1 MSKSKKSKDTAI
13 APEGQYTNPEMD
25 GTNDVPTTDA
35 QPTDAPVAETAPKA
49 EEKENIELP
58 LETDTDEVKAI
69 KGAIAEIR
77 SRIATINTTLKAE
90 RKLLNENLGNL
101 RFILKGEQPK
111 TGKKYVFMPVEA
123 GASETMK
130 MINGK
135 PLSYQ
140 GKLIVKIFN
149 ETITEPTGYSKEEIL
164 EKLTMAGYP
173 CVGDVFDNFSWY
185 KTQVLKLM
193 KLVD

>member
-149 ETITEPTGYSKEEIL
+149 ETITEPTGY
-164 EKLTMAGYP
+164 
-173 CVGDVFDNFSWY
+173 
-185 KTQVLKLM
+185 
-193 KLVD
+193 